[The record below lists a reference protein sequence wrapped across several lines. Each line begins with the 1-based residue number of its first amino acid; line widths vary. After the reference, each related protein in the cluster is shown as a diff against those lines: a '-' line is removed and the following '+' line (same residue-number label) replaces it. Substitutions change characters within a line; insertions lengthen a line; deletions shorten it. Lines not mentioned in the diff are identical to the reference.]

1 MIKKLIMVLAVA
13 VALPIA
19 MNAQKFGVV
28 NVEEVMTSLPDFKTM
43 QNQLE
48 EASKRY
54 DEEYKKLQEE
64 FDKKYAEFQGLAKD
78 TPESILE
85 RRMAELKELDQKMQ
99 QFRNTATQDLQRQQQ
114 TLMAP
119 IEQKLME
126 AIKAVGQEGSYTFIF
141 QEGMAAYQGNDVQNV
156 TPQVKTKLGIK

>member
-141 QEGMAAYQGNDVQNV
+141 QDGMAVYQGNDVQNV